1 MVRLAVGSTSLYQL
15 APSDGVENAGGA
27 GMDQAESADVDW
39 IPFARGLG
47 APCMYAVACGSVK
60 IRRMAA
66 IVI

>member
-27 GMDQAESADVDW
+27 GIDQAESADVDQ
-39 IPFARGLG
+39 ILVTCGLG
-47 APCMYAVACGSVK
+47 TPCMYAAARGSVK
-60 IRRMAA
+60 VRRITA